1 MEKYYELKNY
11 QIQLLN
17 LKEEV
22 LEDNPELE
30 KDLQEV
36 TNSLKQYREVK
47 KYERLYTKEELREQI
62 SSIRNIEY
70 LIEQQQN
77 KLFAISDSNKVQ
89 DSFYKTNITIIGLN
103 IRRLKEYKKEFDIR
117 VWKGMLPYIR
127 PYAKT
132 LLLVLVMNLVC
143 AGVDILLPLLFGCTA
158 RHCS

>member
-1 MEKYYELKNY
+1 MEKYYELKSY
-11 QIQLLN
+11 QVQLLN

-36 TNSLKQYREVK
+36 TNSLKQFKQQK

-77 KLFAISDSNKVQ
+77 KLFAMTDSNKVQ
-89 DSFYKTNITIIGLN
+89 DSFYKVNVTIIGLN
-103 IRRLKEYKKEFDIR
+103 IKRLKEYKKELKNKIKNNQIFFTDQKKISNNWR
-117 VWKGMLPYIR
+117 FKQ
-127 PYAKT
+127 
-132 LLLVLVMNLVC
+132 C
-143 AGVDILLPLLFGCTA
+143 
-158 RHCS
+158 

>member
-1 MEKYYELKNY
+1 MEKYNELKNY

-36 TNSLKQYREVK
+36 TNSLKQFKQVK

-103 IRRLKEYKKEFDIR
+103 IRRLKEYKKELKNKIKNNQIFFTDQKKISNNWR
-117 VWKGMLPYIR
+117 FKQ
-127 PYAKT
+127 
-132 LLLVLVMNLVC
+132 C
-143 AGVDILLPLLFGCTA
+143 
-158 RHCS
+158 

>member
-11 QIQLLN
+11 QVQLLN

-22 LEDNPELE
+22 LEDNPELK

-36 TNSLKQYREVK
+36 TNSLKQFKQVK

-77 KLFAISDSNKVQ
+77 KLFTMTDSNKVQ
-89 DSFYKTNITIIGLN
+89 DSFYKANITIIGLN
-103 IRRLKEYKKEFDIR
+103 IKRLKEYKRELKNKIKNNQIFFTDQKKISNNWR
-117 VWKGMLPYIR
+117 FKQ
-127 PYAKT
+127 
-132 LLLVLVMNLVC
+132 C
-143 AGVDILLPLLFGCTA
+143 
-158 RHCS
+158 

>member
-11 QIQLLN
+11 QVQLLN

-22 LEDNPELE
+22 LKDNPELE

-36 TNSLKQYREVK
+36 TNSLKQFKQQK

-77 KLFAISDSNKVQ
+77 KLFAITDSNKVQ
-89 DSFYKTNITIIGLN
+89 DSFYKANITIIGLN
-103 IRRLKEYKKEFDIR
+103 IKRLKEYKKELKNKIKNNQIFFTDQKKISNNWR
-117 VWKGMLPYIR
+117 FKQ
-127 PYAKT
+127 
-132 LLLVLVMNLVC
+132 C
-143 AGVDILLPLLFGCTA
+143 
-158 RHCS
+158 

>member
-11 QIQLLN
+11 QVQLLN

-36 TNSLKQYREVK
+36 TNSLKQFKQQK

-77 KLFAISDSNKVQ
+77 KLFAITDSNKVQ
-89 DSFYKTNITIIGLN
+89 DSFYKANITIIGLN
-103 IRRLKEYKKEFDIR
+103 IKRLKEYKKELKNKIKNNQIFFTDQKKISNNWR
-117 VWKGMLPYIR
+117 FKQ
-127 PYAKT
+127 
-132 LLLVLVMNLVC
+132 C
-143 AGVDILLPLLFGCTA
+143 
-158 RHCS
+158 

>member
-17 LKEEV
+17 LKSQV
-22 LEDNPELE
+22 LEDNPELK

-89 DSFYKTNITIIGLN
+89 DSFYKANITIIGLN
-103 IRRLKEYKKEFDIR
+103 IKRLKEYKKELKNKIKNNQIFFTDQKKISNNWR
-117 VWKGMLPYIR
+117 YKE
-127 PYAKT
+127 
-132 LLLVLVMNLVC
+132 C
-143 AGVDILLPLLFGCTA
+143 
-158 RHCS
+158 

>member
-11 QIQLLN
+11 QVQLLN

-36 TNSLKQYREVK
+36 TNSLKQFKQVK

-77 KLFAISDSNKVQ
+77 KLFAITDSNKIQ
-89 DSFYKTNITIIGLN
+89 DSFYKANITIIGLN
-103 IRRLKEYKKEFDIR
+103 IKRLKEYKKELKNKIKNNQIFFTDQKKISNNWR
-117 VWKGMLPYIR
+117 FKQ
-127 PYAKT
+127 
-132 LLLVLVMNLVC
+132 C
-143 AGVDILLPLLFGCTA
+143 
-158 RHCS
+158 

>member
-36 TNSLKQYREVK
+36 TNSLKQFKQQK

-77 KLFAISDSNKVQ
+77 KLFTITDSNKVQ
-89 DSFYKTNITIIGLN
+89 DSFCKANITIIGLN
-103 IRRLKEYKKEFDIR
+103 IKRLKEYKKELKNKIKNNQIFFTDQKKISNNWR
-117 VWKGMLPYIR
+117 FKQ
-127 PYAKT
+127 
-132 LLLVLVMNLVC
+132 C
-143 AGVDILLPLLFGCTA
+143 
-158 RHCS
+158 

>member
-17 LKEEV
+17 LKEKV

-36 TNSLKQYREVK
+36 TNSLKQFKQVK

-77 KLFAISDSNKVQ
+77 KLFAITDSNKVQ
-89 DSFYKTNITIIGLN
+89 DSFYKANITIIGLN
-103 IRRLKEYKKEFDIR
+103 IKRLKEYKKELKNKIKNNQIFFTDQKKISNNWR
-117 VWKGMLPYIR
+117 FKQ
-127 PYAKT
+127 
-132 LLLVLVMNLVC
+132 C
-143 AGVDILLPLLFGCTA
+143 
-158 RHCS
+158 

>member
-36 TNSLKQYREVK
+36 TNSLKQFKQVK

-77 KLFAISDSNKVQ
+77 KLFAITDSNKVQ
-89 DSFYKTNITIIGLN
+89 DSFYKANITIIGLN
-103 IRRLKEYKKEFDIR
+103 IRRLKEYRKELKNKIKNNQIFFTDQKKISNNWRF
-117 VWKGMLPYIR
+117 KQ
-127 PYAKT
+127 
-132 LLLVLVMNLVC
+132 C
-143 AGVDILLPLLFGCTA
+143 
-158 RHCS
+158 

>member
-36 TNSLKQYREVK
+36 TNSLKQFKQQK

-77 KLFAISDSNKVQ
+77 KLFAITDSNKVQ
-89 DSFYKTNITIIGLN
+89 DSFYKANITIIGLN
-103 IRRLKEYKKEFDIR
+103 IRRLKEYKKELKNKIKNNQIFFTDQKKISNNWR
-117 VWKGMLPYIR
+117 YKE
-127 PYAKT
+127 
-132 LLLVLVMNLVC
+132 C
-143 AGVDILLPLLFGCTA
+143 
-158 RHCS
+158 

>member
-1 MEKYYELKNY
+1 MYIMEKYYELKNY

-36 TNSLKQYREVK
+36 TNSLKQFKQQK

-77 KLFAISDSNKVQ
+77 KLFAITDSNKVQ
-89 DSFYKTNITIIGLN
+89 DSFYKANITIIGLN
-103 IRRLKEYKKEFDIR
+103 IKRLKEYKKELKNKIKNNQIFFTDQKKISNNWR
-117 VWKGMLPYIR
+117 FKQ
-127 PYAKT
+127 
-132 LLLVLVMNLVC
+132 C
-143 AGVDILLPLLFGCTA
+143 
-158 RHCS
+158 

>member
-36 TNSLKQYREVK
+36 TNSLKQFKQQK

-77 KLFAISDSNKVQ
+77 KLFAITDSNKVQ
-89 DSFYKTNITIIGLN
+89 DSFYKANITIIGLN
-103 IRRLKEYKKEFDIR
+103 IKRLKEYRKELKNKIKNNQVFFTDQKKISNNWRYKE
-117 VWKGMLPYIR
+117 
-127 PYAKT
+127 
-132 LLLVLVMNLVC
+132 C
-143 AGVDILLPLLFGCTA
+143 
-158 RHCS
+158 

>member
-1 MEKYYELKNY
+1 MYIMKNYNELKNY

-36 TNSLKQYREVK
+36 TNSLKQFKQVK

-77 KLFAISDSNKVQ
+77 KLFAITDSNKVQ
-89 DSFYKTNITIIGLN
+89 DSFYKANITIIGLN
-103 IRRLKEYKKEFDIR
+103 IRRLKEYKRELKNKIKNDQIFFTDQKKISNNWR
-117 VWKGMLPYIR
+117 YKQ
-127 PYAKT
+127 
-132 LLLVLVMNLVC
+132 C
-143 AGVDILLPLLFGCTA
+143 
-158 RHCS
+158 

>member
-1 MEKYYELKNY
+1 MKNYNELKNY
-11 QIQLLN
+11 QVQLLN
-17 LKEEV
+17 LKSQV

-36 TNSLKQYREVK
+36 TNSLKQFKQVK

-77 KLFAISDSNKVQ
+77 KLFTITDSNKVQ

-103 IRRLKEYKKEFDIR
+103 IRRLKEYRKELKNKIKNNQIFFTDQKKISNNWRF
-117 VWKGMLPYIR
+117 KQ
-127 PYAKT
+127 
-132 LLLVLVMNLVC
+132 C
-143 AGVDILLPLLFGCTA
+143 
-158 RHCS
+158 

>member
-1 MEKYYELKNY
+1 MYIMEKYYELKNY

-36 TNSLKQYREVK
+36 TNSLKQFKQQK

-77 KLFAISDSNKVQ
+77 KLFAITDSNKVQ
-89 DSFYKTNITIIGLN
+89 DSFYKANITIIGLN
-103 IRRLKEYKKEFDIR
+103 IKRLKEYKKELKNKIKNNQIFFTDQ
-117 VWKGMLPYIR
+117 K
-127 PYAKT
+127 KT
-132 LLLVLVMNLVC
+132 SNNWRYKEC
-143 AGVDILLPLLFGCTA
+143 
-158 RHCS
+158 

>member
-1 MEKYYELKNY
+1 MKNYNELKSY
-11 QIQLLN
+11 QVQLLN

-36 TNSLKQYREVK
+36 TNSLKQFKQVK

-77 KLFAISDSNKVQ
+77 KLFAMTDNNKVQ
-89 DSFYKTNITIIGLN
+89 DSFYKANVTIIGLN
-103 IRRLKEYKKEFDIR
+103 IKRLKEYKRELKKKIQENQVFFTDQKKISNSWR
-117 VWKGMLPYIR
+117 FKQ
-127 PYAKT
+127 
-132 LLLVLVMNLVC
+132 C
-143 AGVDILLPLLFGCTA
+143 
-158 RHCS
+158 

>member
-36 TNSLKQYREVK
+36 TNSLKQFKQVK

-70 LIEQQQN
+70 LIEQQQS
-77 KLFAISDSNKVQ
+77 KLFAITDSNKVQ
-89 DSFYKTNITIIGLN
+89 DSFYKTNVTIIGLN
-103 IRRLKEYKKEFDIR
+103 IKRLKEYKKELKNKIKNNQIFFTDQKKISNNWR
-117 VWKGMLPYIR
+117 YKE
-127 PYAKT
+127 
-132 LLLVLVMNLVC
+132 C
-143 AGVDILLPLLFGCTA
+143 
-158 RHCS
+158 

>member
-1 MEKYYELKNY
+1 MHMEKYYELKNY
-11 QIQLLN
+11 QVQLLN

-77 KLFAISDSNKVQ
+77 KLFTMADSNKVQ

-103 IRRLKEYKKEFDIR
+103 IRRLKEYKKELKNKIKNNQIFFTDQKKISNNWR
-117 VWKGMLPYIR
+117 FKQ
-127 PYAKT
+127 
-132 LLLVLVMNLVC
+132 C
-143 AGVDILLPLLFGCTA
+143 
-158 RHCS
+158 

>member
-22 LEDNPELE
+22 LKDNPELE
-30 KDLQEV
+30 KDLQKV
-36 TNSLKQYREVK
+36 TNDLKQFKQEK

-103 IRRLKEYKKEFDIR
+103 IRRLKEYKKELKNKIKNNQIFFTDQKKISNNWR
-117 VWKGMLPYIR
+117 FKQ
-127 PYAKT
+127 
-132 LLLVLVMNLVC
+132 C
-143 AGVDILLPLLFGCTA
+143 
-158 RHCS
+158 

>member
-17 LKEEV
+17 LKSQV

-36 TNSLKQYREVK
+36 TNSLKQFKQVK

-77 KLFAISDSNKVQ
+77 KLFAITDSNKVQ
-89 DSFYKTNITIIGLN
+89 DSFYKANITIIGLN
-103 IRRLKEYKKEFDIR
+103 IKRLKEYKKELKNKIKNNQIFFTDQKKISNNWR
-117 VWKGMLPYIR
+117 FKQ
-127 PYAKT
+127 
-132 LLLVLVMNLVC
+132 C
-143 AGVDILLPLLFGCTA
+143 
-158 RHCS
+158 

>member
-22 LEDNPELE
+22 LEDNPELK

-77 KLFAISDSNKVQ
+77 KLFAITDSNKVQ
-89 DSFYKTNITIIGLN
+89 DSFYKANITIIGLN
-103 IRRLKEYKKEFDIR
+103 IKRLKEYKKELKNKIKNNQIFFTDQ
-117 VWKGMLPYIR
+117 K
-127 PYAKT
+127 KT
-132 LLLVLVMNLVC
+132 SNNWRYKEC
-143 AGVDILLPLLFGCTA
+143 
-158 RHCS
+158 

>member
-22 LEDNPELE
+22 LEDNPELK

-36 TNSLKQYREVK
+36 TNSLKQFKQQK

-77 KLFAISDSNKVQ
+77 KLFAITDSNKVQ
-89 DSFYKTNITIIGLN
+89 DSFYKANITIIGLN
-103 IRRLKEYKKEFDIR
+103 IRRLKEYKKELKNKIKNNQIFFTDQKKISNNWR
-117 VWKGMLPYIR
+117 FKQ
-127 PYAKT
+127 
-132 LLLVLVMNLVC
+132 C
-143 AGVDILLPLLFGCTA
+143 
-158 RHCS
+158 

>member
-1 MEKYYELKNY
+1 MKNYNELKSY

-36 TNSLKQYREVK
+36 TNSLKQFKQQK

-77 KLFAISDSNKVQ
+77 KLFAITDSKKVQ
-89 DSFYKTNITIIGLN
+89 DSFYKANITIIGLN
-103 IRRLKEYKKEFDIR
+103 IKRLKEYKKELKNKIKNNQIFFTDQKKISNNWR
-117 VWKGMLPYIR
+117 FKQ
-127 PYAKT
+127 
-132 LLLVLVMNLVC
+132 C
-143 AGVDILLPLLFGCTA
+143 
-158 RHCS
+158 

>member
-1 MEKYYELKNY
+1 MYIMEKYYELKNY

-36 TNSLKQYREVK
+36 TNSLKQFKQQK

-77 KLFAISDSNKVQ
+77 KLFSITDSNKVQ
-89 DSFYKTNITIIGLN
+89 DSFCKANITIIGLN
-103 IRRLKEYKKEFDIR
+103 IKRLKEYKRELKNKIKNNQIFFTDQKKISNNWR
-117 VWKGMLPYIR
+117 FKQ
-127 PYAKT
+127 
-132 LLLVLVMNLVC
+132 C
-143 AGVDILLPLLFGCTA
+143 
-158 RHCS
+158 

>member
-36 TNSLKQYREVK
+36 TNSLKQFKQQK

-77 KLFAISDSNKVQ
+77 KLFAITDSKKVQ
-89 DSFYKTNITIIGLN
+89 DSFYKANITIIGLN
-103 IRRLKEYKKEFDIR
+103 IKRLKEYKKELKNKIKNNQIFFTDQKKISNNWR
-117 VWKGMLPYIR
+117 FKQ
-127 PYAKT
+127 
-132 LLLVLVMNLVC
+132 C
-143 AGVDILLPLLFGCTA
+143 
-158 RHCS
+158 

>member
-11 QIQLLN
+11 QVQLLN

-103 IRRLKEYKKEFDIR
+103 IRRLKEYKKELKNKIKNNQIFFTDQKKISNNWR
-117 VWKGMLPYIR
+117 FKQ
-127 PYAKT
+127 
-132 LLLVLVMNLVC
+132 C
-143 AGVDILLPLLFGCTA
+143 
-158 RHCS
+158 

>member
-36 TNSLKQYREVK
+36 TNSLKQFKQQK

-77 KLFAISDSNKVQ
+77 KLFAITDSNKVQ
-89 DSFYKTNITIIGLN
+89 DSFCKANITIIGLN
-103 IRRLKEYKKEFDIR
+103 IKRLKEYKRELKNKIKNNQIFFTDQKKISNNWRYKE
-117 VWKGMLPYIR
+117 
-127 PYAKT
+127 
-132 LLLVLVMNLVC
+132 C
-143 AGVDILLPLLFGCTA
+143 
-158 RHCS
+158 

>member
-11 QIQLLN
+11 QVQLLN

-36 TNSLKQYREVK
+36 TNSLKQFKQEK

-77 KLFAISDSNKVQ
+77 KLFTMADSNKVQ
-89 DSFYKTNITIIGLN
+89 DSFYKANITIIGLN
-103 IRRLKEYKKEFDIR
+103 IKRLKEYKKELKNKIKNNQIFFTDQKKISNNWR
-117 VWKGMLPYIR
+117 FKQ
-127 PYAKT
+127 
-132 LLLVLVMNLVC
+132 C
-143 AGVDILLPLLFGCTA
+143 
-158 RHCS
+158 